1 MKNKVICRYIGLDP
15 KLEEAIKA
23 ITGRDPDQA
32 DFGYPSVG
40 GDVYRI
46 RILTF
51 NTDSAEAAQHLS
63 GLLAPI
69 AGVEQYVA

>member
-1 MKNKVICRYIGLDP
+1 MKHKVICRYIGLDP

-23 ITGRDPDQA
+23 VTGRDPDQVE
-32 DFGYPSVG
+32 FGYPSVG

-51 NTDSAEAAQHLS
+51 NMESPEAAQHLS
-63 GLLAPI
+63 SLLAPI